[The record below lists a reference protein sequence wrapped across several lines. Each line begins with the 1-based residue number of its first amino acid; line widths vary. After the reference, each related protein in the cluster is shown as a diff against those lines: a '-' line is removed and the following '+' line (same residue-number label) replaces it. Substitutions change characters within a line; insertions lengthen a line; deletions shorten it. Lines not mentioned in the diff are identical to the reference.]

1 MCVSAL
7 MMGVLPGRS
16 RGHFWPPYNQQV
28 SSLFIEIRLTCK
40 KVSSY
45 TEFAIITNVEIGN
58 INEKF
63 ISMVDIYYDEYALQS
78 AGPVFL

>member
-1 MCVSAL
+1 
-7 MMGVLPGRS
+7 MMNKTD
-16 RGHFWPPYNQQV
+16 NQQV

-63 ISMVDIYYDEYALQS
+63 ISMVDIYYDE
-78 AGPVFL
+78 